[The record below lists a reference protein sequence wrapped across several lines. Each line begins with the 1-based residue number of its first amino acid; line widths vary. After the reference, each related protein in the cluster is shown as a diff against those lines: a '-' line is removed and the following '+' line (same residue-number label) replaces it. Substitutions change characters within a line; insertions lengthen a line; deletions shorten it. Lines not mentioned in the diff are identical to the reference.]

1 MHTGNVEAGPESS
14 SACGLGSSLNAPGW
28 LAKLRLIQIQFNFG
42 VLTIRIINDLRNG
55 IDGDYVHHGAL
66 SFQVVQG
73 HLLVGAAQPRG
84 QLLPAQRHRVGGQDA
99 DDKDAFRPNGEDGN
113 TTDKDKPSLDGC
125 GTLEWIEWITGWGE
139 VYMEH
144 PQWK

>member
-14 SACGLGSSLNAPGW
+14 SAYGLGSSLNAPGW

-99 DDKDAFRPNGEDGN
+99 DDKDAFYPNGEDGN
-113 TTDKDKPSLDGC
+113 
-125 GTLEWIEWITGWGE
+125 
-139 VYMEH
+139 VHYMEQ
-144 PQWK
+144 PRW